1 MSNIEGKNNKRQ
13 IDIPCNNHNEEHEK
27 QGISKC
33 IIITGMSGGGKST
46 ALKILEDI
54 GFYAIDNIP
63 PAILPQLIDMLK
75 THEAAVN
82 NGIVA
87 VIDVRGGIL
96 LKGFEDVITTLKSK
110 VSLVKVIFLDAGD
123 EILIRRYE
131 TTRRRHP
138 LGKDLPLSVM
148 ISKERSV
155 VAPVRELADVVI
167 DTSNLSIQEL
177 KDALLKSLGMM
188 DAEPS
193 VIITSFGYK
202 YGIPSDCD
210 YVFDVRFLE
219 NPFYCPPLRNLTG
232 VDVEVQ
238 EYLLNFTETEK
249 FYNESLRLIKLIL
262 PLYRKTGKPQ
272 VHIGVGCTGGRHR
285 SVAYSEWL
293 AKVLSADGEKCII
306 RHRDIEKDKEK
317 VSDVVAG

>member
-110 VSLVKVIFLDAGD
+110 VSLVKVIFCL
-123 EILIRRYE
+123 LY
-131 TTRRRHP
+131 
-138 LGKDLPLSVM
+138 
-148 ISKERSV
+148 
-155 VAPVRELADVVI
+155 
-167 DTSNLSIQEL
+167 TS
-177 KDALLKSLGMM
+177 
-188 DAEPS
+188 PS
-193 VIITSFGYK
+193 
-202 YGIPSDCD
+202 P
-210 YVFDVRFLE
+210 
-219 NPFYCPPLRNLTG
+219 
-232 VDVEVQ
+232 
-238 EYLLNFTETEK
+238 
-249 FYNESLRLIKLIL
+249 
-262 PLYRKTGKPQ
+262 
-272 VHIGVGCTGGRHR
+272 
-285 SVAYSEWL
+285 
-293 AKVLSADGEKCII
+293 
-306 RHRDIEKDKEK
+306 RD
-317 VSDVVAG
+317 